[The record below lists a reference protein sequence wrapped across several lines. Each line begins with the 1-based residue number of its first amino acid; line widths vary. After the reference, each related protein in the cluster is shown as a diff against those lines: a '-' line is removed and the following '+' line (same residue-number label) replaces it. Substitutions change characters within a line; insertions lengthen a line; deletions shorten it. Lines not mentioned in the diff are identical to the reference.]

1 MDGSIGANDDESA
14 VIRMTYNIYRGG
26 ADRAR
31 LNEAEAREFASREI
45 LNSTRRLVEE
55 DVTLIWNELQD
66 ILMRQEFLAAHVNAT
81 EEVLVVYREQLNLG
95 KRTLLDL
102 LDVQNELL
110 RAKIAK
116 VSGDYVALLARYRV
130 LASTGQLLETLN
142 IDE

>member
-1 MDGSIGANDDESA
+1 MYVFS
-14 VIRMTYNIYRGG
+14 
-26 ADRAR
+26 R
-31 LNEAEAREFASREI
+31 LNEWEAREFASREI

-116 VSGDYVALLARYRV
+116 VSGGYVALLARYRV

-142 IDE
+142 IDD